1 MIDLSSFSG
10 HCLSGLLDVS
20 VKILALALLASV
32 WLAMGWA
39 RSQAL
44 RHAVWAT
51 VLCGMIG
58 LPLLRLV
65 IPGIV
70 LPVLPASP
78 GPTTAIEATLPMA
91 PERSSAGAA
100 PPAEARF
107 EGNSYWPA
115 DRVTWT
121 VVAFGGYLAGAFVL
135 LARLFVGLAGCRRIV
150 RASRPIAVDG
160 LLASR
165 SPSLVRLL
173 HRHRVQVRV
182 CSKVRVPLTLG
193 WWHPKILL
201 PAEPQGWGSA
211 KAEAVLAHELA
222 HVERRDALFVL
233 LGAITQCLYWFHP
246 LAWLV
251 PRRLASLSERVCD
264 DRAIALTGAPVPYA
278 RCLLEF
284 AETMVLHRSRVA
296 LGTVSMTISD
306 DDVGR
311 RIEAVLDHR
320 RAISPPLTRQSVLL
334 LITLAAV
341 IVPTLAALRAGPRAL
356 EKAVHPVDAFAFFA
370 WVNAGDRHEYVGR
383 VLNPDG
389 KPAAGVPVDIVGA
402 SRAPETDTDAEQPA
416 QTKAK
421 SVRAEPE
428 LVLQG
433 RTAYEP
439 DRIVKIRPR
448 FNATVEKVH
457 VSVGQRV
464 KKGDAIV
471 DLFSTELATAKND
484 LQTGYIQWQHDLSLV
499 KSRDA
504 LFERKA
510 ISRQLLVDARND
522 ENKSRLAFAAVR
534 EKLLVFGVPEQ
545 QIDSLI
551 ANVADPPQ
559 QQQFVADKAK
569 ARIRRISPIDGL
581 VIQRSANPGAVYN
594 PNDVLL
600 VVVSLDQFCVW
611 ADVPGDHSGKIIE
624 GQECEVD
631 IGIPGRKIPAKVE
644 IVSLAKG
651 PGDKTSRARIRTTIP
666 NLDGQLR
673 SDLLVRVRLRP
684 TAPDTK
690 RQSDR

>member
-10 HCLSGLLDVS
+10 HCLGGLLDVS
-20 VKILALALLASV
+20 VKILALALMASV

-39 RSQAL
+39 RSAAL

-51 VLCGMIG
+51 VLCGMLG
-58 LPLLRLV
+58 LPLLSLV

-70 LPVLPASP
+70 LPVLPAST
-78 GPTTAIEATLPMA
+78 GPTTAIEATVRMA
-91 PERSSAGAA
+91 PEKLSVGVAL
-100 PPAEARF
+100 PAEARF

-115 DRVTWT
+115 DHVTWT
-121 VVAFGGYLAGAFVL
+121 VAAFGGYLAGVVVL

-160 LLASR
+160 LLANR

-193 WWHPKILL
+193 WWRPKILL

-211 KAEAVLAHELA
+211 KREAVLA

-284 AETMVLHRSRVA
+284 AETMVDHRSRVA

-320 RAISPPLTRQSVLL
+320 RAISPPLTRRAALL
-334 LITLAAV
+334 LMTLAVV
-341 IVPTLAALRAGPRAL
+341 IVPILAALRAGPRAP
-356 EKAVHPVDAFAFFA
+356 EKAVHPVEALAFFA
-370 WVNAGDRHEYVGR
+370 WANAGDRHDYVGR
-383 VLNPDG
+383 VRYPEG
-389 KPAAGVPVDIVGA
+389 EPAAGLPVDIVGI

-433 RTAYEP
+433 RTAYDP
-439 DRIVKIRPR
+439 DRIMKIRAR

-457 VSVGQRV
+457 VSVGQTV

-471 DLFSTELATAKND
+471 DLFSKELATAKND
-484 LQTGYIQWQHDLSLV
+484 LQTGFIQWQHDLSLV

-510 ISRQLLVDARND
+510 IARQLLVDARND
-522 ENKSRLAFAAVR
+522 ENKSRLAFVTVR
-534 EKLLVFGVPEQ
+534 QKLVVFGVPEQ

-551 ANVADPPQ
+551 ANVANLPQ
-559 QQQFVADKAK
+559 QPQFVADKAK

-611 ADVPGDHSGKIIE
+611 ADVPSGHSGKIIE

-631 IGIPGRKIPAKVE
+631 VGLPGRKIPARVD

-651 PGDKTSRARIRTTIP
+651 PGNKTSRARIRTTIP

-673 SDLLVRVRLRP
+673 SDLLVRVRIRP
-684 TAPDTK
+684 TTPDTK
-690 RQSDR
+690 ASIWIALE